1 MARKRKDQRFGV
13 DSTIEQQVFSLLGG
27 QGKQAQA
34 LIELREALTTQ
45 VERVSEALE
54 DISTEL
60 LAQTLALG
68 TGRRGEARFEV
79 DPDGKLVLVVSY
91 GGEALDPLNRGDLKP
106 AWIKRNERKPRQ
118 SVEQP
123 EIEPPV
129 ALKPQPEIEPPKPT
143 KKKGF
148 MKTSPALS
156 KPTPVTPVTSSMD
169 DLDDLLVGFG
179 EDELTET
186 VSAEVPETYT
196 PPARS
201 RLRRIPG
208 QKITKATKS
217 KGNGK
222 GSLSSLLSLD
232 KENED

>member
-1 MARKRKDQRFGV
+1 MARKRKHQRFVV
-13 DSTIEQQVFSLLGG
+13 DDAVEQQVFSLLGD
-27 QGKQAQA
+27 QSKQAQT

-54 DISTEL
+54 AISTDL
-60 LAQTLALG
+60 LAQTVALG

-106 AWIKRNERKPRQ
+106 AWIKRNDRKPRQ
-118 SVEQP
+118 SVE
-123 EIEPPV
+123 PPKAV
-129 ALKPQPEIEPPKPT
+129 EPPK

-148 MKTSPALS
+148 IKTAPAIS
-156 KPTPVTPVTSSMD
+156 KPTPVTPVTSNMD

-186 VSAEVPETYT
+186 VSAEVPEAYT

-208 QKITKATKS
+208 QKVTKS